1 MKKRSLILIAAGIA
15 ASVCLWSCSEDTPE
29 PQVQPEQPGQPS
41 QPELPGVPSNLPTIE
56 SITLTPAESNA
67 MKQFGD
73 FALRLNDAA
82 LSLGTDVFGSANG
95 NYSLSPVS
103 ATICLALYANSI
115 DEPQRSATV
124 KALGFDRIEDLNALV
139 TKLLQFLP
147 SPTNGAVTQITNAVW
162 YSDSFSVTDSYTK
175 LMADNF
181 GATVA
186 PLDMLSPAALATVN
200 DWCKTNTLGM
210 IPAILE
216 RIDPETTAMWLN
228 AVYFAGTWMS
238 KFDKEKTSRETFHGS
253 NGDTTVDM
261 MHNTIGGVYYSKAD
275 DLEKITLS
283 FEGWNYEAEL
293 ILGGD
298 ANASLTAEELS
309 TLRSKDR
316 TVKAELTL
324 PRFKLASNANLTPV
338 LESLGLVSTGSTFTA
353 MGLPAVE
360 KLIRFESKQK
370 TAMSI
375 DEEGAKVAA
384 VTYEGIAT
392 SPGPEPEPDFVKFT
406 VDRPFRF
413 MVRNTVT
420 GAIILMGRV
429 CNLPDAQ

>member
-1 MKKRSLILIAAGIA
+1 MKKSSLILIAAGIA

-29 PQVQPEQPGQPS
+29 PQVQPEQPEQPS
-41 QPELPGVPSNLPTIE
+41 QPELPGVPSNLPTVE

-82 LSLGTDVFGSANG
+82 LSLGTDVFGNADG

-124 KALGFDRIEDLNALV
+124 KALGFDRIEDLNTLV

-186 PLDMLSPAALATVN
+186 PLDMLSPVALATVN

-210 IPAILE
+210 IPAILD

-228 AVYFAGTWMS
+228 AVYFAGTWLS
-238 KFDKEKTSRETFHGS
+238 KFDKEKTTRETFHGS

-261 MHNTIGGVYYSKAD
+261 MHNLVGGCYSECAG
-275 DLEKITLS
+275 LQRATLR
-283 FEGWNYEAEL
+283 FNGDNYL
-293 ILGGD
+293 FDIIMGGD
-298 ANASLTAEELS
+298 VNAPLSADELAALKIEEFYGDPIDISLPRFS
-309 TLRSKDR
+309 VGCR
-316 TVKAELTL
+316 AELT
-324 PRFKLASNANLTPV
+324 KAI
-338 LESLGLVSTGSTFTA
+338 ESIGIITTGTTFTA
-353 MGLPAVE
+353 MGFPATE
-360 KLIRFESKQK
+360 KLANFEFINK
-370 TAMSI
+370 TAMSV

-384 VTYEGIAT
+384 ISSLGIGT
-392 SPGPEPEPDFVKFT
+392 DNGQEPQIVKFT